1 MSGPFQNDEPKARK
15 TQTDFV
21 PCRTLQNVATSGT
34 GGHNRCSHRRLR
46 CAKREVPGLP
56 ARRVHQAS
64 YGSKE
69 AAHCSYRQVTTI
81 CPPTKS
87 AGPNVPSGGC
97 GISNH
102 VSGCAD
108 SAVREFQLKTALR
121 FAPCCKGTRIL
132 CEPLF
137 RQLQPAPTLR
147 ACRSRMPF
155 CA

>member
-21 PCRTLQNVATSGT
+21 PGRTLQNGATSST

-46 CAKREVPGLP
+46 CAKREVPILP

-69 AAHCSYRQVTTI
+69 AAHCSYRQVTTF
-81 CPPTKS
+81 CPRTKS
-87 AGPNVPSGGC
+87 AGPNVLSSRC

-102 VSGCAD
+102 ASGCAH
-108 SAVREFQLKTALR
+108 STVREPVLKTALR

-137 RQLQPAPTLR
+137 QQLQPAPTLR
-147 ACRSRMPF
+147 ACRSRTPF